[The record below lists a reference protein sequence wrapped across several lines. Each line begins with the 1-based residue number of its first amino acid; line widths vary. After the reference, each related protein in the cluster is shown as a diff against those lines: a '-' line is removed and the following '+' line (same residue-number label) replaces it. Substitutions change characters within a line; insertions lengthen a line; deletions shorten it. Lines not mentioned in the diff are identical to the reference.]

1 MGGVRAEAHAKISRL
16 RKGLKSGGGLQFVET
31 FACQSGY
38 AMRNCDIAANRGHG
52 IRKTM
57 KLFQCQNCG
66 QPLHF
71 ENTRCERCGLSL
83 GYLPERETITALKPE
98 GELADG
104 APQAWRALA
113 DSRTY
118 RHCANAAHDVCN
130 WLVPATA
137 SESYCAACRHNRIIP
152 DLSLPENLARWR
164 ALEGAK
170 HRLFYTL
177 IQLRLP
183 VETQSENPGGLAFQF
198 LADVGPAQPAVLTGH
213 AKGVITINLA
223 EADDPERERRRQQM
237 GELYRTLL
245 GHFRHEI
252 GHYYWDR
259 LIRDS
264 PHLEDFRSVFGD
276 ERQDYDSALQNYYA
290 NGAPADWSERFISA
304 YASSHPWED
313 FAETWAHYFHMIDT
327 LETAHVVGLAV
338 SPKLPESPGA
348 VFDFH
353 PRETDMNRLVEAWV
367 ALTFAVNS
375 LNRSMGL
382 PDLYPFVLGAGAVAK
397 LSYVHSLIKNVG
409 AKSPSTAKTASRS
422 RREPRTGRRL
432 PRSQSL

>member
-1 MGGVRAEAHAKISRL
+1 
-16 RKGLKSGGGLQFVET
+16 
-31 FACQSGY
+31 
-38 AMRNCDIAANRGHG
+38 
-52 IRKTM
+52 M

-83 GYLPERETITALKPE
+83 GYLPAREAMSALKLDESASTP
-98 GELADG
+98 A
-104 APQAWRALA
+104 QQVWRALA
-113 DSRTY
+113 DSDLY
-118 RHCANAAHDVCN
+118 RFCTNAAYDACN
-130 WLVPATA
+130 WVIPAAVPDT
-137 SESYCAACRHNRIIP
+137 YCAACRHNRVIP
-152 DLSLPENLARWR
+152 DLSLPENLDRWR
-164 ALEGAK
+164 ALEVAK
-170 HRLFYTL
+170 RRLFYTL

-183 VETQSENPGGLAFQF
+183 VETQSENAAGLAFQF
-198 LADVGPAQPAVLTGH
+198 LADVAPAEPPVMTGH
-213 AKGVITINLA
+213 ANGVITINLA
-223 EADDPERERRRQQM
+223 EADDAERERRRQRM

-259 LIRDS
+259 LIADTAR
-264 PHLEDFRSVFGD
+264 LEEFRRIFGD
-276 ERQDYDSALQNYYA
+276 ERQDYAAALQNYYA

-338 SPKLPESPGA
+338 SPKLPQSPGA
-348 VFDFH
+348 VFDFD
-353 PRETDMNRLVEAWV
+353 PRDTEISRLIEAWL

-382 PDLYPFVLGAGAVAK
+382 HDLYPFVLGASALAK
-397 LSYVHSLIKNVG
+397 LSFVHQLIAATSPPKPDTAARTLRDKWGGPRRIRSG
-409 AKSPSTAKTASRS
+409 AV
-422 RREPRTGRRL
+422 
-432 PRSQSL
+432 